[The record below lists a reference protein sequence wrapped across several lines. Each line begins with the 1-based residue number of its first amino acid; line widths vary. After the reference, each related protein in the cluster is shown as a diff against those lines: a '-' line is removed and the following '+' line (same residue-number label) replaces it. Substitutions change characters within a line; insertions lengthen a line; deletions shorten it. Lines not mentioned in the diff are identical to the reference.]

1 MLTDVGAFV
10 EVTDTHID
18 ANWVVSVLWAIDEA
32 ISCRTS
38 RDATLSPCCRG
49 VLPSWERNTLPAGG
63 RDPRYSSNADVTEAN
78 RRAIEIAR
86 KRQSLIA
93 VPTYRLSSSVSHKG
107 VASEDSNRASRAS

>member
-18 ANWVVSVLWAIDEA
+18 ANWVVSVLWAIDES

-49 VLPSWERNTLPAGG
+49 VLPSWGSNTLDQADRATPPVPEP
-63 RDPRYSSNADVTEAN
+63 RD
-78 RRAIEIAR
+78 RRSGNQIALTGLTR
-86 KRQSLIA
+86 T
-93 VPTYRLSSSVSHKG
+93 V
-107 VASEDSNRASRAS
+107 